1 MFRVMSLPAIILLAS
16 LGPASTIK
24 VPKMGT
30 HNVFF
35 KAAPRSGD
43 LVREGLHP
51 LALLISDHRHKADQ
65 FEKLYNGLGVGGFSR
80 AALTLPKTIKDS
92 GKTLEVA
99 LQWSLKQP
107 QVDPERIYLISD
119 TSAGIVAIQQ
129 AIKQHKGIQG
139 LVWLSP
145 VLKAQDQSVLPLL
158 SKLSPM
164 PIVLTADVRDKEAT
178 NAVNTLRTV
187 LKMRFPD
194 VRRIRRANLGRGVN
208 QLQRSATLADQ
219 LIITLRTWAE
229 KNCDRTAPKKKTLNE
244 GCKK

>member
-1 MFRVMSLPAIILLAS
+1 MSLQAIILLAS
-16 LGPASTIK
+16 LGPATTIK
-24 VPKMGT
+24 VPKLGT
-30 HNVFF
+30 HDVFF

-43 LVREGLHP
+43 LVRNGLHP

-65 FEKLYNGLGVGGFSR
+65 FEKLFNGLGVGGFSR
-80 AALTLPKTIKDS
+80 VALTLPKSVKDRS
-92 GKTLEVA
+92 KAVEAA
-99 LQWSLKQP
+99 LKWSLKQP
-107 QVDPERIYLISD
+107 QVDPERIYLISS

-129 AIKQHKGIQG
+129 ATKGHKGIQG

-145 VLKAQDQSVLPLL
+145 VLKALDESVLPLL
-158 SKLSPM
+158 SKLAPM

-178 NAVNTLRTV
+178 TAVNTLRTV

-194 VRRIRRANLGRGVN
+194 VRRIRRANLGRGID
-208 QLQRSATLADQ
+208 QLQRSTTLADQ